1 MRILAIH
8 NILWSHY
15 KARIFVGLH
24 QELQKKQIQFYV
36 LQLAYSERSR
46 LALKA
51 DLSVHTYPHKV
62 LFPAKAIEDIGTREK
77 TRSLLSQIRQY
88 QPDIL
93 YLNGYYDPSYWVVL
107 AYCRLRSIRIVL
119 DFESNEISRQRT
131 WWKEYMK
138 MFFLRQC
145 DGLACLGSK
154 AADYAL
160 KLKVKPYRILTT
172 KNVGVDNDALAA
184 IYTREFPLREQRKA
198 ELGLQRYNFLYAGRF
213 VERKNLDRL
222 IRAFHVARKQSANG
236 HEWGLILSGE
246 GGEKEKLLAIAKEDP
261 AQRIA
266 FMEPCEWY
274 EVPIRYTLA
283 DVAVLPSTFEP
294 FGFVTNEAMVY
305 EMPVLVS
312 ERCGSAPDLVVD
324 GYNGFQFNPFDE
336 ADLTQKL
343 KFLMEN
349 TSKFA
354 EWGVNGKKI
363 IDEWSPDII
372 VDKLI
377 DSFLK
382 VYAYE

>member
-1 MRILAIH
+1 MKILAIH

-24 QELQKKQIQFYV
+24 QKLQKQQIQFYV

-51 DLSVHTYPHKV
+51 DLTVHTYPHKV

-77 TRSLLSQIRQY
+77 TRSLLSQIMQY

-107 AYCRLRSIRIVL
+107 AYCKLRNIRIVL
-119 DFESNEISRQRT
+119 DFESNEISRRRI

-160 KLKVKPYRILTT
+160 KLKVKPFRILTT
-172 KNVGVDNDALAA
+172 KNVGVDNDALSA

-222 IRAFHVARKQSANG
+222 IRAFYGARKQSANG

-246 GGEKEKLLAIAKEDP
+246 GEEKEKLLAIANEDVG
-261 AQRIA
+261 QRVA
-266 FMEPCEWY
+266 FLEPCEWY

-305 EMPVLVS
+305 QMPVLVS

-324 GYNGFQFNPFDE
+324 GHNGFQFNPFDE
-336 ADLTQKL
+336 ADLTRKL
-343 KFLMEN
+343 KFLMEH
-349 TSKFA
+349 TEKFT

>member
-1 MRILAIH
+1 MKILAIH

-24 QELQKKQIQFYV
+24 QKLQKQQIEFYV

-51 DLSVHTYPHKV
+51 DLTVHTYPHKV
-62 LFPAKAIEDIGTREK
+62 LFPAKAIEDIRTHEK
-77 TRSLLSQIRQY
+77 ISGLLSQIIRY

-107 AYCRLRSIRIVL
+107 AYCKLKGIRIVL
-119 DFESNEISRQRT
+119 DFESNEISRSRI

-138 MFFLRQC
+138 IFFLRQC

-154 AADYAL
+154 AAEYAM
-160 KLKVKPYRILTT
+160 KLKVTPSKILTT
-172 KNVGVDNDALAA
+172 KNVGVDNDALSA
-184 IYTREFPLREQRKA
+184 IYATEFPLRERRKT
-198 ELGLQRYNFLYAGRF
+198 ELGLPRYNFLYAGRF
-213 VERKNLDRL
+213 VERKNLERL
-222 IRAFHVARKQSANG
+222 IRAFHHARKQSVEGN
-236 HEWGLILSGE
+236 EWGLILSGE
-246 GGEKEKLLAIAKEDP
+246 GEEKEKLQAIANEYP
-261 AQRIA
+261 AGAIT
-266 FMEPCEWY
+266 FLEPCEWY

-283 DVAVLPSTFEP
+283 DVAVLASTFEP

-305 EMPVLVS
+305 AMPVLVS

-343 KFLMEN
+343 KNLMEN
-349 TSKFA
+349 TGKFA
-354 EWGVNGKKI
+354 EWGANGRKI
-363 IDEWSPDII
+363 INEWSPEII
-372 VDKLI
+372 EDKLI
-377 DSFLK
+377 DSLLK
-382 VYAYE
+382 VYVHE